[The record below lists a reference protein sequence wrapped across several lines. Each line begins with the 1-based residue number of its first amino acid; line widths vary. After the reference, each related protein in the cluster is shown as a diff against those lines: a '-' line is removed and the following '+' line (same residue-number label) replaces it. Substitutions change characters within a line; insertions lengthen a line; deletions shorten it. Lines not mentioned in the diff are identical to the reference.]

1 MGLYRKRT
9 VASAEGRLGNGQAAV
24 GVGHDHHRIIFHFQT
39 RGYLVIPCRHRL
51 RHAHE
56 VLNGVHGMCAQV
68 DERSSTA
75 LLHAEK
81 MWGQPLIDGAG
92 MCNVGSQQGNL
103 SEPTFG
109 YGLLNKKHSAACAL
123 REGYA
128 EPYLSRTHRISYL
141 IGLNLSECQ
150 HLFCKNVFARFCSR
164 NNHFGMHVGRC
175 VHDDCINILPIHCRI
190 QIFYILRTDFLR
202 PFAPALGKF
211 IPHHRYFGIR

>member
-9 VASAEGRLGNGQAAV
+9 VASAEGRLSNGQAAV

-103 SEPTFG
+103 SEPTFFVQRLQAFQG
-109 YGLLNKKHSAACAL
+109 VPVCICTENDRCVMGTIMEVCAD
-123 REGYA
+123 
-128 EPYLSRTHRISYL
+128 YLSFNNGGHLEI
-141 IGLNLSECQ
+141 IPLS
-150 HLFCKNVFARFCSR
+150 
-164 NNHFGMHVGRC
+164 
-175 VHDDCINILPIHCRI
+175 
-190 QIFYILRTDFLR
+190 QITRVSL
-202 PFAPALGKF
+202 APH
-211 IPHHRYFGIR
+211 P